1 MDDEVR
7 MKFEVINLFLDNVLS
22 EIKQVSLKTSKKDMV
37 AYISAWENELSTI
50 TGSFGFSIV

>member
-50 TGSFGFSIV
+50 KFMIK